1 MPVYLS
7 DDKINIDLGNGLAC
21 GISATEID
29 IGQVLPVAFSVSS
42 LQWHNRIFM
51 TSRITGKSGGFFFNS
66 LWRLTPDKT
75 TNPALLAL
83 CEENPPGRASY
94 AGSISMSWRMN
105 IHSPVI
111 CSIQSSVVI
120 TRSNIVKYYIHNYR
134 TWSRISIRCWIH
146 KRHPIPRP
154 NGRAMGCFCGYL
166 WENWPRYNGTRL
178 YL

>member
-1 MPVYLS
+1 MVWLVEYQLPRLILDKCFQLRFRSAHYS
-7 DDKINIDLGNGLAC
+7 DI
-21 GISATEID
+21 TW
-29 IGQVLPVAFSVSS
+29 SS
-42 LQWHNRIFM
+42 WRLESPDNRV
-51 TSRITGKSGGFFFNS
+51 GFFNS
-66 LWRLTPDKT
+66 LWRLTPEKK

-105 IHSPVI
+105 THSPVI

-134 TWSRISIRCWIH
+134 TWGRISIRCWI
-146 KRHPIPRP
+146 P